1 MPLQLS
7 ILSFII
13 EIGLPTLLGFGEEV
27 LESQNLQLLLRKKS
41 FFTFLDHNSTKSTG
55 MQEGALPLLV

>member
-1 MPLQLS
+1 MPLQFS

-27 LESQNLQLLLRKKS
+27 LESQNLQLLLRKNE
-41 FFTFLDHNSTKSTG
+41 FLYF
-55 MQEGALPLLV
+55 P

>member
-27 LESQNLQLLLRKKS
+27 LESQNLQLLLRKNE
-41 FFTFLDHNSTKSTG
+41 FLYF
-55 MQEGALPLLV
+55 P